1 MCQQAQQPI
10 IRKLSSV
17 MQRGHELQADADQK
31 QRRKKDMSH
40 PDSHVL
46 GRCHHYHNQLASRV
60 GMQHGFPHEACMKA
74 WLLSLHD
81 RKNSKWTYA
90 CGPCRER
97 VRRHLTLAVGHAGAA
112 WRRVRLGAC
121 TTGHM
126 NDGGNPGGEEEA
138 KAQGG
143 GGRQSGRV
151 FCTYGEYQTSVE
163 EHDDIDED

>member
-1 MCQQAQQPI
+1 MSSKLMRTRSNAGRRICPI
-10 IRKLSSV
+10 RTP
-17 MQRGHELQADADQK
+17 MF
-31 QRRKKDMSH
+31 
-40 PDSHVL
+40 L
-46 GRCHHYHNQLASRV
+46 GAAIITTTNWHHAS
-60 GMQHGFPHEACMKA
+60 GCNTGFFMKA

-151 FCTYGEYQTSVE
+151 LCTYGEYQTSVE